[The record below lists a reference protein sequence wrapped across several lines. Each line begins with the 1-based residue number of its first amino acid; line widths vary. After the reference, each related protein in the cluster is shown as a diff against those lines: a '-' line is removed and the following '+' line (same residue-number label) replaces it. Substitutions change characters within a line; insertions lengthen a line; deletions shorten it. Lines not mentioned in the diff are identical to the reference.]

1 MLTIRNEKEEDYKI
15 VEEITR
21 NAFYNLYVPGCVE
34 HYLVHIM
41 RQHEDFI
48 PALDFVAELDG
59 QVIGNIMYTKAKLV
73 DEEGCEKAILTFGPS
88 ASLLSISGWVMVR
101 GS

>member
-1 MLTIRNEKEEDYKI
+1 MLTIRNTEKKRI
-15 VEEITR
+15 TRSEEITR
-21 NAFYNLYVPGCVE
+21 NAFIIFMYLGCVE

-59 QVIGNIMYTKAKLV
+59 QVIGNIMYARQNR
-73 DEEGCEKAILTFGPS
+73 S
-88 ASLLSISGWVMVR
+88 RR
-101 GS
+101 GGL